1 MAEIIGKSSEEAAI
15 NETLVAWA
23 RAIGEKRAVGVMAHL
38 TDDVVQYTLAAPLQ
52 FKGKDPEGMQAWF
65 ATWRGPIG
73 GDVEDVTLTIG
84 DDVAFWSGLVHMTG
98 TKTDG
103 IQVDLWFRQ
112 TLGLRKQ
119 AGVWKIAHEHTS
131 VPFAMD
137 GSGLAELA
145 LKP

>member
-1 MAEIIGKSSEEAAI
+1 MVETIGKTSEEAAI
-15 NETLVAWA
+15 NEVLTAWA
-23 RAIGEKRAVGVMAHL
+23 TAIGEKRAEGVMACL

-52 FKGKDPEGMQAWF
+52 SKGKDPEGTQAWF
-65 ATWRGPIG
+65 STWRGPIG
-73 GDVEDVTLTIG
+73 GDVENVTLTIG
-84 DDVAFWSGLVHMTG
+84 GDVAFWSGLVHMTG

-103 IQVDLWFRQ
+103 AQVDLWFRQ

-137 GSGLAELA
+137 GSGLAELG